1 MDTISFR
8 IKENFRITER
18 ANFNTEFSVR
28 NFSDLSQKE
37 RIRSKELK
45 GNEYLRKFILHP
57 IKDEEDTYYPSVEV
71 YEKADAIIGRVI
83 YEMVITIHSIPKLL
97 FGNNFEEIKVLDKDR
112 IVALTT
118 QRLAEAGIIVSGE
131 AIKQAPVSVVH
142 FCKNIILPKEI
153 AIRSILSD
161 LSRTDMGK
169 AYDTT
174 EDVRR
179 QRNKNAGK
187 VVHLFCGSRE
197 WCFYDKADDA
207 RQPKN
212 KRADKTRTTYEKE
225 LLSSPTFENLEVFRY
240 EYRLNKYQTIRSELY
255 ALLGKTYQDKI
266 TVADLFTD
274 GLWKT
279 VLARGW
285 KNILQRPENQLALLS
300 YTSSLDL
307 LLHILRNAKLENP
320 SAHSQNKALW
330 IYGLAQAIKE
340 HGAKTVKNELNKVWA
355 NKDNRLLEK
364 LDIATELVRDIPV
377 PQGISYITQQLD
389 KFELISLT
397 SLEKVIHFG
406 SLPCKE

>member
-8 IKENFRITER
+8 IKGNFRITER

-28 NFSDLSQKE
+28 SFSDLSQKE

-45 GNEYLRKFILHP
+45 GNEYLRKFVLHP
-57 IKDEEDTYYPSVEV
+57 IKDDEDTYYPSVEI
-71 YEKADAIIGRVI
+71 YEKADGRIGKVE

-97 FGNNFEEIKVLDKDR
+97 FGNNFEEIKASDR
-112 IVALTT
+112 DSIITTTT
-118 QRLAEAGIIVSGE
+118 QRLREAGIVVLGE
-131 AIKQAPVSVVH
+131 SIKQASVSVIH
-142 FCKNIILPKEI
+142 LCKNIILPKEI

-161 LSRTDMGK
+161 LSHTDMGK

-207 RQPKN
+207 RQPKS
-212 KRADKTRTTYEKE
+212 KRADKTRTIYEKE

-240 EYRLNKYQTIRSELY
+240 EYRLNKHQTIRSELH

-266 TVADLFTD
+266 TVADLFTE

-279 VLARGW
+279 VLVRGW
-285 KNILQRPENQLALLS
+285 KNILHRPENQLALLS

-330 IYGLAQAIKE
+330 TYGLVQAIKDN
-340 HGAKTVKNELNKVWA
+340 GAKTVKDELNKVWA
-355 NKDNRLLEK
+355 NKDNRLIEK
-364 LDIATELVRDIPV
+364 LDIATELVKDIPIS
-377 PQGISYITQQLD
+377 QGISHITQQLES
-389 KFELISLT
+389 FALISLT
-397 SLEKVIHFG
+397 SLEKGI
-406 SLPCKE
+406 

>member
-8 IKENFRITER
+8 IKGNFRITER

-28 NFSDLSQKE
+28 SFSDLSQKE

-45 GNEYLRKFILHP
+45 GNEYLRKFVLHP
-57 IKDEEDTYYPSVEV
+57 IKDDEDTYYPSVEI
-71 YEKADAIIGRVI
+71 YEKADGRIGKVE

-97 FGNNFEEIKVLDKDR
+97 FGNNFEEIKASDR
-112 IVALTT
+112 DSIITTTT
-118 QRLAEAGIIVSGE
+118 QRLREAGIVVLGE
-131 AIKQAPVSVVH
+131 SIKQASVSVIH
-142 FCKNIILPKEI
+142 LCKNIILPKEI

-161 LSRTDMGK
+161 LSHTDMGK

-207 RQPKN
+207 RQPKS

-240 EYRLNKYQTIRSELY
+240 EYRLNKHQTIRSELH

-266 TVADLFTD
+266 TVADLFTE

-279 VLARGW
+279 VLVRGW
-285 KNILQRPENQLALLS
+285 KNILHRPENQLALLS

-330 IYGLAQAIKE
+330 TYGLVQAIKDN
-340 HGAKTVKNELNKVWA
+340 GAKTVKDELNKVWA
-355 NKDNRLLEK
+355 NKDNRLIEK
-364 LDIATELVRDIPV
+364 LDIATELVKDIPIS
-377 PQGISYITQQLD
+377 QGISHITQQLES
-389 KFELISLT
+389 FALISLT
-397 SLEKVIHFG
+397 SLEKGI
-406 SLPCKE
+406 